1 LTCTP
6 TQAVAYLLDFNR
18 LLSPPVGLPRATA
31 AFHLDRLVEEDLL
44 DVSYQRRSG
53 PGAGRPAK
61 LYRRSPH
68 QVAVSLPQR
77 RYDLAGQLL
86 SSAWSTPSARGTHR
100 GRFSTSAPINW
111 AKNSAKRRTMLLV
124 VMTPGTP
131 LCGYLRS
138 TAFKHASKE

>member
-1 LTCTP
+1 LTCTL

-18 LLSPPVGLPRATA
+18 LLSPTVGLPRATA

-44 DVSYQRRSG
+44 DVSYQRRTG

-86 SSAWSTPSARGTHR
+86 SSA
-100 GRFSTSAPINW
+100 
-111 AKNSAKRRTMLLV
+111 
-124 VMTPGTP
+124 
-131 LCGYLRS
+131 
-138 TAFKHASKE
+138 

>member
-1 LTCTP
+1 M
-6 TQAVAYLLDFNR
+6 
-18 LLSPPVGLPRATA
+18 
-31 AFHLDRLVEEDLL
+31 EEDLL
-44 DVSYQRRSG
+44 DVSYQRRTG

-77 RYDLAGQLL
+77 RYGLAGQLL
-86 SSAWSTPSARGTHR
+86 FSALEHAERSGYSLRAILNQR
-100 GRFSTSAPINW
+100 AYQL